1 MSDKN
6 GELKLGPAL
15 LGLAAVIFILLV
27 LNTNIFDGSDGAVDE
42 YEEHLIPAYEVV
54 EIEEAHLPE
63 ARRYEYH
70 VYVKE
75 QAGTEELRHA
85 SRQLLERAKEELE
98 FHGVVF
104 SFYDREE
111 YINRA
116 QQTLGQAL
124 YAPYGQPDR
133 VDEVQAG
140 EYEVMEFSWSLRSK
154 DWDQQLS
161 DRDAE
166 IWADWQDL
174 YSELEAG
181 DQIED
186 SDGAEK
192 RADEEIAE
200 KYDLEVEEVDRIRE
214 DFRNWSLMN
223 LSN

>member
-6 GELKLGPAL
+6 GGLKPGPAL
-15 LGLAAVIFILLV
+15 LGLAAVIIV
-27 LNTNIFDGSDGAVDE
+27 LFLFNTNFFGSSDGAVDE

-70 VYVKE
+70 VHVQE
-75 QAGTEELRHA
+75 QAGREELRHA
-85 SRQLLERAKEELE
+85 SRQLLARAKEELE

-104 SFYDREE
+104 SYYDREE

-116 QQTLGQAL
+116 RQTLGQAL

-140 EYEVMEFSWSLRSK
+140 EYEVMEFSWSLRGK

-161 DRDAE
+161 DLETE

-174 YSELEAG
+174 YAEMEAG
-181 DQIED
+181 EEIDD
-186 SDGAEK
+186 SAGAGK

-200 KYDLEVEEVDRIRE
+200 KYDIEVEEVERIRE
-214 DFRNWSLMN
+214 DFQNWSLMN